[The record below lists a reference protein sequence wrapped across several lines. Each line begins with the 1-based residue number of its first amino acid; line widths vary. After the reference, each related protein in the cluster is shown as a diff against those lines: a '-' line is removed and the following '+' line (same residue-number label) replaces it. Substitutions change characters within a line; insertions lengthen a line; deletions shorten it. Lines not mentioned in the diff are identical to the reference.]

1 MSAIGIL
8 LMIAHHLFGFKEY
21 LADGIYWD
29 SMFLIG
35 GIEVERIIAAFGKIC
50 VSLFAFNSGYVIW
63 KFRLSYQNPWNCFKR
78 CVSFLLSYWIVL
90 AAFMLYAV
98 AIGESMPT
106 GSDLIY
112 NLFGLSTGP
121 DKPFV
126 NIPFAWYVAY
136 YITFISL
143 APIILLLF
151 SKNSVTDCIIFA
163 LMGLVLW
170 EFPISFMSPMMIGL
184 EGLLFAKYAV
194 FQHLAERLSSI
205 RVSVILL
212 IEFAIII
219 LRQGYI
225 LLKLN
230 YFNLMGGVDFLIVP
244 SFAFFTIILLRKLR
258 NGYMG
263 KSLIFLSTCSMNLW
277 FLHGIFFTGSRPLQ
291 TLIYTSQQPIIIYCT
306 ILAATIPVAFIL
318 HRFQKSVINLLR
330 LK

>member
-21 LADGIYWD
+21 LADGICWD

-63 KFRLSYQNPWNCFKR
+63 KFRSSYQNPGNCFKR
-78 CVSFLLSYWIVL
+78 GVSFLLSYWIVL

-98 AIGESMPT
+98 AIGESLPT
-106 GSDLIY
+106 GSDLIS

-151 SKNSVTDCIIFA
+151 TKNPVTDCIVFA

-170 EFPISFMSPMMIGL
+170 KFPISFMSPMMIGL
-184 EGLLFAKYAV
+184 EGVLFAKYAV
-194 FQHLAERLSSI
+194 FQSLAERLSSV

-212 IEFAIII
+212 IEFAIVI

-225 LLKLN
+225 LLDLS
-230 YFNLMGGVDFLIVP
+230 YFNLMGGGRLSNSSIVYTIYNYFISKITKRIHENKFDIP
-244 SFAFFTIILLRKLR
+244 FVLQYESLVFTWHMLYRKSTFAGSDLCISTTNYHLLHNSRCNNSYR
-258 NGYMG
+258 
-263 KSLIFLSTCSMNLW
+263 
-277 FLHGIFFTGSRPLQ
+277 LHT
-291 TLIYTSQQPIIIYCT
+291 
-306 ILAATIPVAFIL
+306 A
-318 HRFQKSVINLLR
+318 
-330 LK
+330 